1 MRDRRFANAA
11 APFGCYILGFMPTS
25 SVRSAKKSSVAESSV
40 KSAAW
45 TFLTN
50 HAHVLLCLADERD
63 ALMKDVAARIGITER
78 AVQRIVS
85 DLEASGYVER
95 ERDGRRNRYRVRP
108 ELPLRHPI
116 EGHHNVET
124 LLSLVGNSMR
134 PRVRVTPAAA
144 TKKKKVIRTLRRK

>member
-1 MRDRRFANAA
+1 M
-11 APFGCYILGFMPTS
+11 
-25 SVRSAKKSSVAESSV
+25 KKSAPPPPEPAS
-40 KSAAW
+40 W

-50 HAHVLLCLADERD
+50 HAHVLLCLAAEED

-95 ERDGRRNRYRVRP
+95 ERDGRRNRYYVRP

-116 EGHHNVET
+116 EGHRKVES
-124 LLSLVGNSMR
+124 LLSLV
-134 PRVRVTPAAA
+134 PR
-144 TKKKKVIRTLRRK
+144 TKKKSARS